1 MHHFIF
7 WADIFGTIVFA
18 ISGALAAGRLR
29 MDPFGVLV
37 LAGVTAVGGGTVRDV
52 ILGATPVF
60 WIVDTLYVWLICMT
74 ALFVILLVRCPIKLS
89 GRWFQLAD
97 AFGLAVFTVIGA
109 QKALAYGCE
118 PIIAVMTGTMTG
130 VLGGLIRDVLCRE
143 VPLVLRT
150 EIYATACI
158 AGGIIYTGALHFNV
172 AQIPSMILAMA
183 GVLTLRL
190 IGIFYHLSLPAF
202 ALNDKNERH

>member
-1 MHHFIF
+1 MNDFIYLS
-7 WADIFGTIVFA
+7 DLFGTIVFA

-37 LAGVTAVGGGTVRDV
+37 LAGVTAVGGGTVRDAV
-52 ILGATPVF
+52 LGATPVF
-60 WIVDTLYVWLICMT
+60 WITDTTYVWLICLT
-74 ALFVILLVRCPIKLS
+74 AAAMMLLVRCPRKLS
-89 GRWFQLAD
+89 GRWFQVAD

-109 QKALAYGCE
+109 QKALSYGAE
-118 PIIAVMTGTMTG
+118 PVIAVMMGTMTG

-158 AGGIIYTGALHFNV
+158 VGGIVYTGCLSLEL
-172 AQIPSMILAMA
+172 AQIPAMVLAMIA
-183 GVLTLRL
+183 TLTLRL
-190 IGIFYHLSLPAF
+190 VAIFYHLSLPAF
-202 ALNDKNERH
+202 ALDSDNKR

>member
-1 MHHFIF
+1 MTEFIYL
-7 WADIFGTIVFA
+7 ADLFGTVVFA

-37 LAGVTAVGGGTVRDV
+37 LAGVTAVGGGTVRDA

-60 WIVDTLYVWLICMT
+60 WITDTTYVWLIAAT
-74 ALFVILLVRCPIKLS
+74 ATLVMLMVRCPRRLS
-89 GRWFQLAD
+89 GRWFQVAD

-109 QKALAYGCE
+109 QKALAFGAE
-118 PIIAVMTGTMTG
+118 PIIAVMMGTMTG
-130 VLGGLIRDVLCRE
+130 VMGGLIRDVLCRE

-158 AGGIIYTGALHFNV
+158 VGGIIYTSALSLGL
-172 AQIPSMILAMA
+172 AAIPAALLAMA
-183 GVLTLRL
+183 GTLLLRL
-190 IGIFYHLSLPAF
+190 IAIFYHLSLPAF
-202 ALNDKNERH
+202 ALDDNK

>member
-1 MHHFIF
+1 MNDFIYLS
-7 WADIFGTIVFA
+7 DLFGTVVFA

-37 LAGVTAVGGGTVRDV
+37 LAGVTAVGGGTVRDA

-60 WIVDTLYVWLICMT
+60 WITDTLYVWLITIT
-74 ALFVILLVRCPIKLS
+74 AAVVMLLVRCPRKLS
-89 GRWFQLAD
+89 GRWFQVAD

-109 QKALAYGCE
+109 QKALSYGAE
-118 PIIAVMTGTMTG
+118 PIIAVMMGTMTG

-158 AGGIIYTGALHFNV
+158 VGGIVYTGALSLNL
-172 AQIPSMILAMA
+172 APIPAMCLAMV
-183 GVLTLRL
+183 GTLVLRL
-190 IGIFYHLSLPAF
+190 IGIFFHLSLPAF
-202 ALNDKNERH
+202 ALDNSSK

>member
-1 MHHFIF
+1 MNHFIYA
-7 WADIFGTIVFA
+7 ADLFGTVVFA

-37 LAGVTAVGGGTVRDV
+37 LAGVTAVGGGTVRDA

-60 WIVDTLYVWLICMT
+60 WITDPTYIWLIAIT
-74 ALFVILLVRCPIKLS
+74 AALVMLLVRCPRRLS
-89 GRWFQLAD
+89 GKWFQVAD

-109 QKALAYGCE
+109 QKALRFGAD
-118 PIIAVMTGTMTG
+118 PVIAVMMGTMTG
-130 VLGGLIRDVLCRE
+130 VMGGMIRDILCRE

-158 AGGIIYTGALHFNV
+158 VGGVIYTGALALDLALV
-172 AQIPSMILAMA
+172 PAALLAMVGTLA
-183 GVLTLRL
+183 LRL
-190 IGIFYHLSLPAF
+190 VGIFTGLSLPAF
-202 ALNDKNERH
+202 ALDHPKS

>member
-1 MHHFIF
+1 MNNFIYA
-7 WADIFGTIVFA
+7 ADLFGTVVFA

-37 LAGVTAVGGGTVRDV
+37 LAGVTAVGGGTVRDA

-60 WIVDTLYVWLICMT
+60 WITNTIYVWLIALT
-74 ALFVILLVRCPIKLS
+74 AALVILLVRCPRRLS
-89 GRWFQLAD
+89 GRWFQVAD

-109 QKALAYGCE
+109 QKALSFGTS
-118 PIIAVMTGTMTG
+118 PLIAIMMGTMTG
-130 VLGGLIRDVLCRE
+130 VMGGMIRDVLCRE

-158 AGGIIYTGALHFNV
+158 AGGVLYVSAL
-172 AQIPSMILAMA
+172 ALGLAPVFA
-183 GVLTLRL
+183 AVLGMLGTLVLRL
-190 IGIFYHLSLPAF
+190 VGIFTGLSLPAF
-202 ALNDKNERH
+202 ALDKPEKH